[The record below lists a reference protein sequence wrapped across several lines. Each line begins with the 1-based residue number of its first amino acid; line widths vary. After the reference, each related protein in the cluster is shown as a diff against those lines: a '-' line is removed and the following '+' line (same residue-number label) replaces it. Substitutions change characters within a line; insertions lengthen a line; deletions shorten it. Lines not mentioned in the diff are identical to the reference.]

1 MNDSTP
7 SLASGQIMQFLQSIS
22 GDLSLNGL
30 LAKILAATIDLT
42 IAERGA
48 IVLLEQSQLQ
58 LVKAIDHRDNYHR
71 NDVWQPLV
79 DQPNWPI
86 QLIQTVFETAE
97 IAVNTDVIAEP
108 SWLLDPYLVQCQP
121 QSVLGLPLFYQN
133 RPIGVLYLEHTQH
146 IHLFSAEKI
155 KLLQILGLQSALAL
169 VNAQQY
175 NQAKSRAVK
184 LEKKVHNLNKKLRKE
199 RQKNKIIEAEKGRLE
214 AQIQRL
220 NDSIPVMLHSID
232 REGKLVNVNQYW
244 LDKLGYHREEVIGRK
259 SIDFLTQESRRYA
272 TEVVL
277 PKYFSTGVCRD
288 IPYQFV
294 CKNGSIIDGLL
305 SAFAEW
311 DEAGNIVRSLAV
323 TVDMTEHNRTASAL
337 RQSEQH
343 LQLTLELAQIG
354 VWEWHPET
362 GAYRWSG
369 TMHQLLELPKDLEN
383 MYQAWR
389 DRIHAEDVD
398 RVEQSIQKG
407 LVNQSDFVADYRY
420 HLDDGRVVWRL
431 LKGRGLYTSDGHLE
445 RVLGVVL
452 DINDRKL
459 VTTLLHQ
466 NMVDLLLWQNRYD
479 AASRVSGQ
487 ILYEWDSEFSRPICW
502 GTNTEKILGY
512 CYSEMPET
520 LDEWVAQ
527 IHPDDR
533 HAFVTALNQSCID
546 QSPLRLEYQVRRK
559 DGSYIW
565 IHDQNQPVFDDTN
578 TIYRVIGALND
589 ITDLKLAHDAL
600 WRSQQ
605 QYQSLVN
612 SVNGVVWEADPAT
625 LQFIFVSP
633 QAELLLGYPL
643 EQWLEANFWYNQT
656 HPEDQQWVQE
666 FCRRKVQIRQDYEV
680 EYRVVK
686 ADGSTIWVQV
696 ITNVILEADRVVALR
711 GLILNINDRKQAEAS
726 LRASEAKNQAILT
739 AIPDLLLRVHRN
751 GTCLDYIPPLNNKS
765 KPSVLLPSHISEVI
779 PPTVLKTLLKGY
791 ERALITGELQVIE
804 HQLLEADQVIYEE
817 VRIAPCSNDE
827 VLVIVRNISDR
838 RRAEEALYQ
847 SHKELSDFKS
857 ALNQAAIVAI
867 TNLQGKITYV
877 NDHFCEISQYHREE
891 LLGKTHKIVNSGYHP
906 PIFFQDLWSEIVNG
920 IVWRGEIKN
929 RAKDGSEYWVDTVI
943 VPFLDD
949 QGQPFQYLAIY
960 SDITNRKRQEQLLL
974 GQRKVLESLA
984 KDTSLIEVLELLI
997 RIFEEQLPGMLG
1009 AIRLLEEDYLW
1020 CGAAPHLPRSFVQ
1033 AMDGL
1038 KIGPQAGSCGRAAY
1052 RQETVIVTDIAND
1065 PIWHGF
1071 CDAALQ
1077 HGFQS
1082 CWSAPILSTTG
1093 KTLGT
1098 FCMYYPDQRVPTAHN
1113 LDVMKVAVNLAGLAI
1128 ERRRTELELQ
1138 RNRNFL
1144 QTVLDHL
1151 PVSLFVKD
1159 GSEQKFGQII
1169 LMNLACERLFGMS
1182 AAECLGKTGHEL
1194 FPPEQAGFY
1203 EQKDRDSFE
1212 QGIIEDIP
1220 EEEVYSYR
1228 MGHRILHT
1236 VKVPLYDPAQQPQYL
1251 LCISEDITD
1260 RKQAEIALRNSEQ
1273 RYAILTNNSP
1283 VGIFR
1288 TDAAG
1293 NCLYVNPKWCE
1304 FSDLT
1309 PVEAAGFGWM
1319 KTLHPEDRNYV
1330 ITEWYRS
1337 AKEQTLFFAEYRVL
1351 RHDGSVI
1358 WLVGQAVAEKD
1369 VLGNI
1374 TGYIGTI
1381 TNITDLKQAEKE
1393 LQRLN
1398 EELELRVQQRTQELQ
1413 QQTNLLQTILDSMGD
1428 GVLVVN
1434 LNGSIL
1440 LHNPAAEQLI
1450 GLDIIS
1456 TLPSVPGLDFLGMSL
1471 SDSTSPDPIN
1481 QIPVMQAIQ
1490 GDITNQIEILLQ
1502 NPSHPEGIYVE
1513 ATIRPLMD
1521 SNSTI
1526 VGGVVV
1532 LRDVSD
1538 RKQSESALRQI
1549 NAELEQRVALR
1560 TAELTQAKEAAE
1572 AANRAKSSF
1581 LANMS
1586 HELRTPLNA
1595 ILGFSQ
1601 LLNRNDD
1608 LTTEQLQQISIINR
1622 SGEHLLALI
1631 NDILAMSKIEA
1642 GQVIVHSQ
1650 AFDLYDLL
1658 TGLDD
1663 MFRLKADA
1671 KSLQLTI
1678 ACDPHVPQYIC
1689 TDKSKLRQVL
1699 INLLGNA
1706 IKFTQTGS
1714 VTLRVQVLRS
1724 LSSPETTNSQILP
1737 LQLIFEVDDTGP
1749 GINPQEL
1756 DLLFEPFVQTQ
1767 TGQQS
1772 QEGTGLGLP
1781 ISRQFAQLLGG
1792 DLTVHSIP
1800 NAGSIFR
1807 CTLPVQVSRD
1817 CDVPPQWHSP
1827 KVLGLAPRQPSYRLL
1842 VVEDNQANR
1851 QFLVQLLQEIGF
1863 EVQEA
1868 HNGCEAIDIWQRWHP
1883 HLIWMDMR
1891 MPVMDGYEAT
1901 RHIRALERSGEPQ
1914 PPPQPMTC
1922 ILALTASAFEDER
1935 DAILASGCDDLV
1947 RKPTTETLLLEK
1959 IADHL
1964 GVRYVYATPDP
1975 TAANTQSTNTSPYQL
1990 SIADMQVMS
1999 PQWLAKI
2006 HLAARSADDDLIL
2019 QLLEEIPSTHTE
2031 LARNLRNIVDELRL
2045 DKIIDLTHPDRIAE

>member
-1 MNDSTP
+1 M
-7 SLASGQIMQFLQSIS
+7 
-22 GDLSLNGL
+22 NGL
-30 LAKILAATIDLT
+30 LTEILAATMEIT
-42 IAERGA
+42 AAEKGA
-48 IVLLEQSQLQ
+48 IVLLEQSQLLLAQ
-58 LVKAIDHRDNYHR
+58 AVDHQDAYHR
-71 NDVWQPLV
+71 NDVWQPLT
-79 DQPNWPI
+79 DQLNWPI

-97 IAVNTDVIAEP
+97 IAVNRHLIEETN
-108 SWLLDPYLVQCQP
+108 WCLDPYLLQYQP
-121 QSVLGLPLFYQN
+121 QSWLGLPLLDQN
-133 RPIGVLYLEHTQH
+133 QSIGVLYLENTQRPR
-146 IHLFSAEKI
+146 IFNSEQI
-155 KLLQILGLQSALAL
+155 ELLKILGLQAAMAL
-169 VNAQQY
+169 VKTKRCHQVESRTVQLEQKIHKL
-175 NQAKSRAVK
+175 NQ
-184 LEKKVHNLNKKLRKE
+184 KLRKE
-199 RQKNKIIEAEKGRLE
+199 RQKNQQLEAEKEQLATRL
-214 AQIQRL
+214 QCL
-220 NDSIPVMLHSID
+220 NHS
-232 REGKLVNVNQYW
+232 
-244 LDKLGYHREEVIGRK
+244 
-259 SIDFLTQESRRYA
+259 
-272 TEVVL
+272 
-277 PKYFSTGVCRD
+277 
-288 IPYQFV
+288 
-294 CKNGSIIDGLL
+294 
-305 SAFAEW
+305 
-311 DEAGNIVRSLAV
+311 
-323 TVDMTEHNRTASAL
+323 MTERDRAESAL
-337 RQSEQH
+337 RQSEQQ
-343 LQLTLELAQIG
+343 LQLTLELALELAHIG
-354 VWEWHPET
+354 VWEWYPAT
-362 GAYRWSG
+362 GAYHWSE
-369 TMHQLLELPKDLEN
+369 TMHQLLELPKNLEN
-383 MYQAWR
+383 MYQTWR
-389 DRIHAEDVD
+389 DRIHVEDVD
-398 RVEQSIQKG
+398 RVEQSIQQG
-407 LVNQSDFVADYRY
+407 LMSQSDFMVDYRY
-420 HLDDGRVVWRL
+420 HLNNGGVVWRL
-431 LKGRGLYTSDGHLE
+431 LKGRGLYTFNGQLE

-459 VTTLLHQ
+459 ATTLLHQ

-479 AASRVSGQ
+479 AVSRVSGQ
-487 ILYEWDSEFSRPICW
+487 ILYEWDSEFSRPIW
-502 GTNTEKILGY
+502 GANTDNILGY
-512 CYSEMPET
+512 SYSEMPGS
-520 LDEWVAQ
+520 LDEWLAQ

-533 HAFVTALNQSCID
+533 QSFVTCLNQSRID
-546 QSPLRLEYQVRRK
+546 QSPLRLEYRVRRK
-559 DGSYIW
+559 DGLYIW
-565 IHDQNQPVFDDTN
+565 VHDQNQPVFDDIN
-578 TIYRVIGALND
+578 TTYRVIGALNEV
-589 ITDLKLAHDAL
+589 TDLKLANEAL

-625 LQFIFVSP
+625 LQFTFVSP
-633 QAELLLGYPL
+633 QAELFLGYPL
-643 EQWLEANFWYNQT
+643 EQWLEENFWYNQT
-656 HPEDQQWVQE
+656 HPEDRQWVRE
-666 FCRRKVQIRQDYEV
+666 FCWRKVQVKQDYES
-680 EYRVVK
+680 EYRVLK
-686 ADGSTIWVQV
+686 ADGSSIWVQV
-696 ITNVILEADRVVALR
+696 IAKVIVQADRVVALR
-711 GLILNINDRKQAEAS
+711 GLILDINDRKQVEAS

-739 AIPDLLLRVHRN
+739 AIPDLLLRIHRD
-751 GTCLDYIPPLNNKS
+751 GTCLDYIPPLHGKT
-765 KPSVLLPSHISEVI
+765 KTSVLVPSHISQVV
-779 PPTVLKTLLKGY
+779 PAAVLKTLLQGY

-817 VRIAPCSNDE
+817 VRIAPCGNDE
-827 VLVIVRNISDR
+827 VLVIVRDVSDR
-838 RRAEEALYQ
+838 RQAEEALYQ

-867 TNLQGKITYV
+867 TDLQGKITYV
-877 NDHFCEISQYHREE
+877 NDRFCEISQYSREE
-891 LLGKTHKIVNSGYHP
+891 LLGKTHKIVNSGYHSQM
-906 PIFFQDLWSEIVNG
+906 FFRDLWLEISNG
-920 IVWRGEIKN
+920 VVWRGEIKN
-929 RAKDGSEYWVDTVI
+929 QAKDGSEYWADTVI
-943 VPFLDD
+943 VPFLDH
-949 QGQPFQYLAIY
+949 QGKPFQYLAIY
-960 SDITNRKRQEQLLL
+960 SDVTNRKRQEQLLL

-984 KDTSLIEVLELLI
+984 KDTSLTEVLELLI
-997 RIFEEQLPGMLG
+997 RVFEEQLLGMLG
-1009 AIRLLEEDYLW
+1009 AILLLEEGYLW
-1020 CGAAPHLPRSFVQ
+1020 YGATPHLPESFVQ
-1033 AMDGL
+1033 ATDGFE
-1038 KIGPQAGSCGRAAY
+1038 IGPRSGSCGRAAY
-1052 RQETVIVTDIAND
+1052 RQETVIVTDIAHD
-1065 PIWHGF
+1065 PIWRDF
-1071 CDAALQ
+1071 CDVALQ

-1082 CWSAPILSTTG
+1082 CWSAPILSTMG
-1093 KTLGT
+1093 ETLGT

-1113 LDVMKVAVNLAGLAI
+1113 LDVLRVAVNLAGLAI
-1128 ERRRTELELQ
+1128 ERRQTELELQ

-1159 GSEQKFGQII
+1159 GSEKKFGQII
-1169 LMNLACERLFGMS
+1169 LMNLACERLFSMS
-1182 AAECLGKTGHEL
+1182 AAECLGKTGYEL

-1203 EQKDRDSFE
+1203 EQKDRDSFAR
-1212 QGIIEDIP
+1212 GIIEDIP

-1273 RYAILTNNSP
+1273 RYAILTTNSP

-1288 TDAAG
+1288 TDAVG

-1337 AKEQTLFFAEYRVL
+1337 AKEQALFFAEYRVL

-1381 TNITDLKQAEKE
+1381 TNITDLKQVEME
-1393 LQRLN
+1393 LQSLN
-1398 EELELRVQQRTQELQ
+1398 EELELRVEQRTKELR

-1434 LNGSIL
+1434 MNGSIL

-1450 GLDIIS
+1450 GLDIINS
-1456 TLPSVPGLDFLGMSL
+1456 LPSVPGLDFWGMSL
-1471 SDSTSPDPIN
+1471 SDGTSPEPIN

-1490 GDITNQIEILLQ
+1490 GDATNQVEILLES
-1502 NPSHPEGIYVE
+1502 PCHPEGIYVE

-1521 SNSTI
+1521 SNSMI

-1642 GQVIVHSQ
+1642 GQVIVHKQ

-1678 ACDPHVPQYIC
+1678 ACHPHVPQYIC

-1714 VTLRVQVLRS
+1714 VTLRVQVLPTMSHPDPTESRAM
-1724 LSSPETTNSQILP
+1724 P

-1749 GINPQEL
+1749 GIDPQDL

-1792 DLTVHSIP
+1792 DLTVRSIP
-1800 NAGSIFR
+1800 NVGSIFR
-1807 CTLPVQVSRD
+1807 CTLPVHVSQD
-1817 CDVPPQWHSP
+1817 CDVPSGCHTA
-1827 KVLGLAPRQPSYRLL
+1827 KVLGLAPGQPLYRLL

-1868 HNGCEAIDIWQRWHP
+1868 HNGHEAIDLWQRWQP

-1901 RHIRALERSGEPQ
+1901 RHIRVLERNRGSQTSPQ
-1914 PPPQPMTC
+1914 HMTC

-1959 IADHL
+1959 MAEHL

-1975 TAANTQSTNTSPYQL
+1975 IVARTLSANVSTRQL
-1990 SIADMQVMS
+1990 SISDVQVMP
-1999 PQWLAKI
+1999 PQWLAQV
-2006 HLAARSADDDLIL
+2006 HMAARSADDDLIL
-2019 QLLEEIPSTHTE
+2019 ELLEEIPSTHAE
-2031 LARNLRNIVDELRL
+2031 LAQSLRNIVDELRL
-2045 DKIIDLTHPDRIAE
+2045 DKIIDLTNPDLLTE